1 MEITYDFHTHTKFSH
16 GKGTIEENALF
27 AKDIGLKGIAITDHG
42 FSHPAFGMRR
52 RKLED
57 MRFHVENAKKISGLE
72 VFLGI
77 ESNIRGISGKI
88 DAEERDYEYLDV
100 LLAGI
105 HKFII
110 CDKLVDYYNLGFKN
124 IVTAYLKSKPTK
136 KQIEFNTKTYINAI
150 KNNPIDVITHLGYC
164 APCDAAE
171 VAKCAR
177 DYGTYIEI
185 NTKKTHLSDDEW
197 QKVIE
202 TGVNFV
208 IDSDAHTPSR
218 IGDKL
223 LAEELFKRV
232 KFPLDRI
239 MNIYGRKPV
248 MRFAEYKK
256 RR

>member
-1 MEITYDFHTHTKFSH
+1 MEITYDLHTHTKFSH

-27 AKDIGLKGIAITDHG
+27 AKGKGLKGIGITDHG

-52 RKLED
+52 RRLDE
-57 MRFHVENAKKISGLE
+57 MRRQVEEAKRRTGIE
-72 VFLGI
+72 VYLGI

-88 DAEERDYEYLDV
+88 DAEERDYDKLDL
-100 LLAGI
+100 LLAGY

-110 CDKLVDYYNLGFKN
+110 CDKLCDYGNMAFRN
-124 IVTAYLKSKPTK
+124 IIRSYLKMRPTER
-136 KQIEFNTKTYINAI
+136 QIKFNTEMYINAI
-150 KNNPIDVITHLGYC
+150 KNNPIDVLTHIGYC
-164 APCDAAE
+164 APCDAKE

-185 NTKKTHLSDDEW
+185 NTKKTHLTDEEW
-197 QKVIE
+197 REVIE

-208 IDSDAHTPSR
+208 IDSDAHTPGR

-232 KFPLDRI
+232 EFPMDRI
-239 MNIYGRKPV
+239 MNIDGKKPIF
-248 MRFAEYKK
+248 RFEEFKK

>member
-1 MEITYDFHTHTKFSH
+1 MKLTYDLHTHTKFSH

-27 AKDIGLKGIAITDHG
+27 AKEKGLKGIAITDHG

-52 RKLED
+52 RKLDE
-57 MRFHVENAKKISGLE
+57 MRFHVEEAKKQSGIE
-72 VFLGI
+72 VYLGI
-77 ESNIRGISGKI
+77 ESNLRGISGKI
-88 DAEERDYEYLDV
+88 DVEERDYDKLDV

-110 CDKLVDYYNLGFKN
+110 CDKFGDYTNMVFRN
-124 IVTAYLKSKPTK
+124 ILRGYLKLKPTDN
-136 KQIEFNTKTYINAI
+136 QIKYNTRTYINAI
-150 KNNPIDVITHLGYC
+150 KNNPIDVITHLGFF
-164 APCDAAE
+164 APCNAKE
-171 VAKCAR
+171 VAECAR

-197 QKVIE
+197 REVID

-208 IDSDAHTPSR
+208 IDSDAHSPER
-218 IGDKL
+218 IGDTE

-232 KFPLDRI
+232 EFPMERI
-239 MNIYGRKPV
+239 MNIDGRKPV
-248 MRFAEYKK
+248 FRFNEFKK